1 MTRHDDIANIIPDDK
16 LRAMI
21 EPIIEMFAALRQR
34 SDQYNA
40 MLKPWGSNP
49 RRSHQRSTGFPEQ
62 NTTGPRSTAGLH

>member
-1 MTRHDDIANIIPDDK
+1 MTRHDDIANKIPHDK
-16 LRAMI
+16 LMAKI
-21 EPIIEMFAALRQR
+21 ETIIEMFAALRQR

-49 RRSHQRSTGFPEQ
+49 RRSHHRSAGFPDQ